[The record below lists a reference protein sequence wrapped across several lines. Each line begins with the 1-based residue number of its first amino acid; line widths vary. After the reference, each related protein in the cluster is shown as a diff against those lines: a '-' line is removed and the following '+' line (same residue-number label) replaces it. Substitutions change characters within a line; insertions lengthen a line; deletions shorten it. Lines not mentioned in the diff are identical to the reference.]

1 MQPTDLVK
9 MLNSIVNGFDVLTE
23 KYELEKIKTIG
34 DAYFLVG
41 GLHNSQSDHPERV
54 LKFAIDA
61 FGVIHQYNRNKVV
74 ETEDINIRYVLIDD
88 GKIINQ
94 VYRVGINTGSVVAGV
109 IGSKKFAYDLWGDA
123 INVASRMESTGVAG
137 TIQISRSTYERV
149 FDLGYEFEER
159 EVDAKG
165 KGIVKTYLMN
175 PKHLMSVNYS
185 HILTTQQSLQD
196 VMKSQQS
203 MFALSTIREKDE

>member
-61 FGVIHQYNRNKVV
+61 FGVIHQYNKNKVV
-74 ETEDINIRYVLIDD
+74 ETEDINIR
-88 GKIINQ
+88 
-94 VYRVGINTGSVVAGV
+94 VGINTGAVVAGV

-123 INVASRMESTGVAG
+123 INVASRMESTGVPG

-159 EVDAKG
+159 EIEVKG
-165 KGIVKTYLMN
+165 KGSVKTYLMKK
-175 PKHLMSVNYS
+175 KHLQELNVS
-185 HILTTQQSLQD
+185 HLLTTQQSLRN
-196 VMKSQQS
+196 VVTSQQS
-203 MFALSTIREKDE
+203 LFGISAALRRDDDLK

>member
-1 MQPTDLVK
+1 

-61 FGVIHQYNRNKVV
+61 FGVIHQYNKNKVV
-74 ETEDINIRYVLIDD
+74 ETEDINIR
-88 GKIINQ
+88 
-94 VYRVGINTGSVVAGV
+94 VGINTGAVVAGV

-123 INVASRMESTGVAG
+123 INVASRMESTGVPG

-159 EVDAKG
+159 EIEVKG
-165 KGIVKTYLMN
+165 KGSVKTYLM
-175 PKHLMSVNYS
+175 KKTHLQELNVS
-185 HILTTQQSLQD
+185 HLLTTQQSLRN
-196 VMKSQQS
+196 VVTSQQS
-203 MFALSTIREKDE
+203 LFGISAALRRDDDLK